1 MLEVLGLIFDGQ
13 IYPSDKYIE
22 FANLP
27 SKEES
32 LTKVAMMLNQPLTK
46 FASALNNSFGNL
58 LSVLQNL
65 KETKN

>member
-1 MLEVLGLIFDGQ
+1 MNTAGVIFDGE

-46 FASALNNSFGNL
+46 FVSALNNSFGNL
-58 LSVLQNL
+58 LGVLQNL